1 MITEINLVLSP
12 REASEERFYKPLV
25 ANNLKIY
32 ASRITGIQILRRSID
47 ARQRNVK
54 MNMRFRVA
62 YDEDFPDLKL
72 SDFSYQDVSDGK
84 KVIVVGAGPAG
95 LFAAL
100 RLIELGYCPIV
111 LERGKRVEDRKKD
124 LAAIHKDRIID
135 PNSNYSFGEGGAGT
149 FSDGKLYTRSK
160 KRGNIKKILEV
171 LHFHGAQE
179 DILIDAH
186 PHIGTDVLPKVIV
199 RIRESII
206 QAGGEVH
213 FSTKVNHLLISD
225 NKISGVRI
233 ESGDEIKA
241 EAVILATGH
250 SARDIYYLLDSQK
263 IAIEAKTFAM
273 GVRIEHSQNLI
284 DQIQY
289 HNPEG
294 RGEYL
299 PAASYSF
306 VQQVDGRGV
315 YSFCMCPG
323 GVIVPAATGDNQQV
337 VNGMSS
343 SRRNTAFANSGM
355 AVEVMEEDLKEFEAY
370 GALAGIK
377 FQEKIEALAFEKGGS
392 DLTAPAQCMSDFVN
406 GVRSSSLPQSSY
418 QPGLKSSALHEWLPK
433 HISYRLQEGFKAFG
447 RKSEGFLTNEA
458 VILAVESR
466 TSSPVRVPRDNKTLQ
481 HIQVSG
487 LFPCGEGAGY
497 AGGIVSAAMDGERCV
512 EALHNLLLE

>member
-84 KVIVVGAGPAG
+84 NVIVVGAGPAG

>member
-12 REASEERFYKPLV
+12 REASDESFYKPLL
-25 ANNLKIY
+25 ANSLKIY

-54 MNMRFRVA
+54 INMRFRVA
-62 YDEDFPDLKL
+62 YDEAFPDLKL
-72 SDFSYQDVSDGK
+72 SDFSYQNVSDGK

-124 LAAIHKDRIID
+124 LAVIHKDRIID
-135 PNSNYSFGEGGAGT
+135 PDSNYSFGEGGAGT

-160 KRGNIKKILEV
+160 KRGNLKKILEV

-213 FSTKVNHLLISD
+213 FSTKVNHLLISN

-355 AVEVMEEDLKEFEAY
+355 AVEVMEEDLEEFKEF
-370 GALAGIK
+370 GSLAGLK
-377 FQEKIEALAFEKGGS
+377 FQESLEKLAFEKGGS
-392 DLTAPAQCMSDFVN
+392 NLTAPAQRMNDFVK
-406 GVRSSSLPQSSY
+406 GIHSSDLPASSY
-418 QPGLKSSALHEWLPK
+418 QPGLKSSDLHEWLPK
-433 HISYRLQEGFKAFG
+433 HIRYRLQDGFKTFG
-447 RKSEGFLTNEA
+447 NKSKGFLTNEA

-466 TSSPVRVPRDNKTLQ
+466 TSSPVRIPRDNKTLQ

-497 AGGIVSAAMDGERCV
+497 AGGIVSAAMDGERCA
-512 EALHNLLLE
+512 EAFHNLLLE

>member
-1 MITEINLVLSP
+1 MLTEINLVLSP
-12 REASEERFYKPLV
+12 RDASDERYYKPLV
-25 ANNLKIY
+25 AKHLKVN
-32 ASRITGIQILRRSID
+32 SDRITGIQILRRSID
-47 ARQRNVK
+47 ARQRNIK

-62 YDEDFPDLKL
+62 YDETFPDIKL
-72 SDFSYQDVSDGK
+72 SDFTYQNVSDKK

-111 LERGKRVEDRKKD
+111 LERGKSVEDRKKD
-124 LAAIHKDRIID
+124 LAAIHKNRHINPD
-135 PNSNYSFGEGGAGT
+135 SNYSFGEGGAGT

-160 KRGNIKKILEV
+160 KRGNLKKILEV

-199 RIRESII
+199 RIRETII
-206 QAGGEVH
+206 NSGGEVR
-213 FSTKVNHLLISD
+213 FSTKVNHLLVKND
-225 NKISGVRI
+225 KISGVRI
-233 ESGDEIKA
+233 ESGEEINA

-263 IAIEAKTFAM
+263 IEVEAKSFAM
-273 GVRIEHSQNLI
+273 GVRIEHSQKLI

-323 GVIVPAATGDNQQV
+323 GVIVPAATGDQQQV

-355 AVEVMEEDLKEFEAY
+355 AVEILEEDLDDFKEY
-370 GALAGIK
+370 GALAGLK
-377 FQEKIEALAFEKGGS
+377 FQEDLEKLAFEKGGS
-392 DLTAPAQCMSDFVN
+392 DLTAPAQRMLDFVK
-406 GVRSSSLPQSSY
+406 GVSSSDLPISSY
-418 QPGLKSSALHEWLPK
+418 QPGLKSSAMHEWLPK
-433 HISYRLQEGFKAFG
+433 HIGSRLQKGFKKFG
-447 RKSEGFLTNEA
+447 EKSKGFLTNDA
-458 VILAVESR
+458 VILGVESR
-466 TSSPVRVPRDNKTLQ
+466 TSSPIRIPRDNKTLE
-481 HIQVSG
+481 HIRISG

-497 AGGIVSAAMDGERCV
+497 AGGIVSAAMDGERCA
-512 EALHNLLLE
+512 EAFYNMKLE

>member
-12 REASEERFYKPLV
+12 REASEESFYKPLV

-54 MNMRFRVA
+54 INMRFRVA

-72 SDFSYQDVSDGK
+72 SDFSYQDVSDRK

-124 LAAIHKDRIID
+124 LAAIHKNRTINPD
-135 PNSNYSFGEGGAGT
+135 SNYSFGEGGAGT

-160 KRGNIKKILEV
+160 KRGNLKKILEV

-213 FSTKVNHLLISD
+213 FSTKVNHLLVSD

-263 IAIEAKTFAM
+263 ITIEAKTFAV

-289 HNPEG
+289 HNPDG

-323 GVIVPAATGDNQQV
+323 GVIVPAATGNNQQV

-355 AVEVMEEDLKEFEAY
+355 AVEVMEEDLKEFEEY

-392 DLTAPAQCMSDFVN
+392 DLTAPAQCMYDFVK
-406 GVRSSSLPQSSY
+406 GIRSSSLPQSSY

-447 RKSEGFLTNEA
+447 NKSKGFLTNEA

-466 TSSPVRVPRDNKTLQ
+466 TSSPVRIPRDNKTLQ

-497 AGGIVSAAMDGERCV
+497 AGGIVSAAMDGERCA
-512 EALHNLLLE
+512 EAFHNLLLE